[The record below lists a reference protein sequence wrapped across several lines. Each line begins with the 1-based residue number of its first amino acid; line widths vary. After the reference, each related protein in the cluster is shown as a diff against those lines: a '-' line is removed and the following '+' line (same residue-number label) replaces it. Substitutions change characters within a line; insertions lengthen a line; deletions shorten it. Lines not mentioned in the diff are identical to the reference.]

1 MKQPVVRSKPKPLV
15 TAPIPQGSVPAP
27 FNSMHAAAI
36 QAVAAGNANDGQQKM
51 AIDWILKGACA
62 LNDWPYRDSERET
75 CIGLGRHF
83 VGQQIVGL
91 MRVNISALRKREQK
105 EENQNAI

>member
-1 MKQPVVRSKPKPLV
+1 MKQPVIRRTQKPLI

-27 FNSMHAAAI
+27 FNSMHATAI

-51 AIDWILKGACA
+51 ALDWILKGACA
-62 LNDWPYRDSERET
+62 LNDWAYRDSERET

-91 MRVNISALRKREQK
+91 MRVNVSALRKREQN
-105 EENQNAI
+105 EEMKNAI